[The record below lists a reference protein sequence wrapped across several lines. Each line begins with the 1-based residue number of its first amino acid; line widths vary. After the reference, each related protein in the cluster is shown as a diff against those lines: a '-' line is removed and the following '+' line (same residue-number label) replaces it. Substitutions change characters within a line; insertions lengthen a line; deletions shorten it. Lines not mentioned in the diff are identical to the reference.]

1 VNAEA
6 LPYTLY
12 IILIELAVG
21 CLWVTLHT
29 DLRGH
34 GVTRGFVMTMSF
46 CVAVLAGLAFMTG
59 NSVNIGS
66 DVDGYPIDGGWFQP
80 TQRAVVALLAA
91 AGLYSFSVFMGWDP
105 IGRLA
110 GLAGAVSGLVAVGTL
125 AALLTPPAWGFV
137 GVFIALFA
145 GTLAM
150 GAVSTSMVWGHWY
163 LTEGSL
169 PHRPMRELAWICIGV
184 VIVQSIIL
192 VINVAVPERI
202 TPVPSNPV
210 DVNILLN
217 PAFFF
222 RVTVGLVFTGV
233 LSVLALK
240 TARMGAM
247 QSTTGLFYVA
257 MGSVFTGEVL
267 ARGVQLLTAKPV

>member
-1 VNAEA
+1 MNAEA

-46 CVAVLAGLAFMTG
+46 CVAVLATLAYMTG
-59 NSVNIGS
+59 NSVIIGT
-66 DVDGYPIDGGWFQP
+66 DIDGYPIDGSWFQP
-80 TQRAVVALLAA
+80 TQRAVMAVIVTASI
-91 AGLYSFSVFMGWDP
+91 YSFSVFMGWDP
-105 IGRLA
+105 IGRIA
-110 GLAGAVSGLVAVGTL
+110 GLAGAAAGLVAVGTL
-125 AALLTPPAWGFV
+125 SALLAPPAWGFI
-137 GVFIALFA
+137 GVFVALLA
-145 GTLAM
+145 GTVAM
-150 GAVSTSMVWGHWY
+150 GAVSTSMIWGHWY

-169 PHRPMRELAWICIGV
+169 PQRPMRELAWICIGV
-184 VIVQSIIL
+184 VILQTVVLI
-192 VINVAVPERI
+192 INVAIPVRF

-210 DVNILLN
+210 DVNILMN

-222 RVTVGLVFTGV
+222 RVTVGLLFTGV

-240 TARMGAM
+240 TAKIGAM

-267 ARGVQLLTAKPV
+267 ARGIQFLTAKPI